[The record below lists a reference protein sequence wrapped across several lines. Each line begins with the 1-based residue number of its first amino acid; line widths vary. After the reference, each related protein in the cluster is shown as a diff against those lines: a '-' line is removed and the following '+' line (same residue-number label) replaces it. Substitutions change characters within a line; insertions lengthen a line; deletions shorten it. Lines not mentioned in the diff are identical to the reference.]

1 MGEVAKN
8 LLLSWCVE
16 MQQVLYYHHIQFM
29 LLKLLI
35 HYGANTDPVKLN
47 MFVDR
52 CCTGHNQI

>member
-1 MGEVAKN
+1 
-8 LLLSWCVE
+8 
-16 MQQVLYYHHIQFM
+16 M